1 MTQAIDQFHTSY
13 LIVAVIGFLIVLLG
27 AVFFCFQNVIVR
39 ILFNEYTVAG
49 LLQTG
54 GFVTPS
60 LPNSFLLMAMR
71 MVLVVPLVS
80 AMTPLF
86 YPAIWRDLKQLGQKT
101 NRPDL
106 WRSLW
111 GGVFMYLY
119 LALLYFSVGL
129 IPTGIALTLFFT
141 FPVFTALLSWYFFG
155 AAPSR
160 FRWIVMGLVLLGS
173 ALTVPQTGL
182 TANALGVGLGIAS
195 GVAYAIYTVLAQK
208 SFERVHPV
216 PYTWISFA
224 VTLVLSSLS
233 LLFWTQ
239 PTGIEWGPLWIGG
252 LLSAIATSSGHLLNN
267 MGIRLIG
274 ATSAS
279 IIGSTNPALTVIL
292 AWFTIQETLN
302 PLQVGGVILVTF
314 SVVLLSREKRP

>member
-1 MTQAIDQFHTSY
+1 M
-13 LIVAVIGFLIVLLG
+13 IGFLIVLLG

-54 GFVTPS
+54 GFVAPS

-86 YPAIWRDLKQLGQKT
+86 YPALWWDLRKLGQKQ
-101 NRPDL
+101 NRSDL
-106 WRSLW
+106 WRSLL

-141 FPVFTALLSWYFFG
+141 FPVFTALLSWRFFG

-160 FRWIVMGLVLLGS
+160 FRWGVMGLVLLGS

-182 TANALGVGLGIAS
+182 SANALGVGLGIAS
-195 GVAYAIYTVLAQK
+195 GIAYAIYTVLAQK

-239 PTGIEWGPLWIGG
+239 PETAIAWGPLWIGG
-252 LLSAIATSSGHLLNN
+252 ILSAIATSSGHLLNN

-302 PLQVGGVILVTF
+302 PLQVGGVILVTL

>member
-1 MTQAIDQFHTSY
+1 M
-13 LIVAVIGFLIVLLG
+13 IGFLTVLLG
-27 AVFFCFQNVIVR
+27 AAFFCFQNVIVR
-39 ILFNEYTVAG
+39 VLFNEYTIAG

-54 GFVTPS
+54 GFVAPS

-86 YPAIWRDLKQLGQKT
+86 YPALWWDLRKLGQKQ

-106 WRSLW
+106 LRSLL

-119 LALLYFSVGL
+119 LALLYFSIGL

-155 AAPSR
+155 DAPSR
-160 FRWIVMGLVLLGS
+160 FRWTVMGLVLFGS
-173 ALTVPQTGL
+173 TLTVPQTGL

-195 GVAYAIYTVLAQK
+195 GIAYAIYTVLAQK
-208 SFERVHPV
+208 SFERIHPV

-224 VTLVLSSLS
+224 VTLVLSSVS

-239 PTGIEWGPLWIGG
+239 PEMAIEWTPLWIGG

-274 ATSAS
+274 ATTAS
-279 IIGSTNPALTVIL
+279 IIGATNPALTVVL

-302 PLQVGGVILVTF
+302 PLQIFGVILVTL
-314 SVVLLSREKRP
+314 SVALLSRERKS